1 MYNTAKTKI
10 IATIGPSSW
19 DKSVLTNMIANGL
32 SIARVNSSFAN
43 DEEISKV
50 TKQIREI
57 SPRVALMLD
66 TQGSKVR
73 TVNIKQDTKIEGQ
86 TIISSNSDTKG
97 IQISYSNIH
106 LYLKSNDLV
115 LLDDGN
121 IELEVEE
128 VDGEEVFCKVIQ
140 EGILKPNKTVFLPSV
155 RFELPILSE
164 RDKISISSAL
174 NNDYDFLSVSFTRTR
189 KDIEEVRKV
198 IGQSDI
204 KIIAKIENQEGLDHF
219 DEILSTA
226 DGIMIARGDLGI
238 EIPYEKLPI
247 IQKQLIYRC
256 RTVGKP
262 VIVATQML
270 ESMRENIRPTRAEI
284 SDVANAVMDGV
295 DAVMLSA
302 ETSTGKYPVEAV
314 KTMQKIAK
322 EAESVM
328 QTSKVYGTT
337 QASREV
343 DELCRNTCDIV
354 ENANIKGIVVL
365 SNMGKTLPS
374 LSRHR
379 VGIPVWSISNK
390 IKRIRQERIFF
401 GVTSYYIKE
410 FPTDRD
416 ETIESAVDIV
426 FSHGEL
432 DLNDKIAIISGSS
445 IRHNREDATLEIV
458 TVKDVLSR

>member
-19 DKSVLTNMIANGL
+19 DKSTLTEMIDNGL
-32 SIARVNSSFAN
+32 AIARINSSFAN
-43 DEEISKV
+43 DEEITRVAKL
-50 TKQIREI
+50 IRDI

-73 TVNIKQDTKIEGQ
+73 IINITDEIKIEGQ
-86 TIISSNSDTKG
+86 AIISSNRNTKG
-97 IQISYSNIH
+97 IQISYPNIH
-106 LYLKSNDLV
+106 QYLKQNDLI

-121 IELEVEE
+121 IELTVERVEE
-128 VDGEEVFCKVIQ
+128 EEVLCRVIQ
-140 EGILKPNKTVFLPSV
+140 GGVLKPNKTVSLPSV
-155 RFELPILSE
+155 RLEFPLLSE
-164 RDKISISSAL
+164 RDKGSITSAL
-174 NNDYDFLSVSFTRTR
+174 NNDYDFLAVSFVRTKR
-189 KDIEEVRKV
+189 DIEEIKQIV
-198 IGQSDI
+198 GQSEI
-204 KIIAKIENQEGLDHF
+204 KVIAKIENQEGIDNF
-219 DEILSTA
+219 DEILNLA
-226 DGIMIARGDLGI
+226 DGIMIARGDLGV
-238 EIPYEKLPI
+238 EIPYEKLPVL
-247 IQKQLIYRC
+247 QKQLIYRC
-256 RTVGKP
+256 RVLGKP

-270 ESMRENIRPTRAEI
+270 ESMRENVRPTRAEV
-284 SDVANAVMDGV
+284 SDVANAVMDGT

-314 KTMQKIAK
+314 KALQRISK
-322 EAESVM
+322 EAEAVM

-343 DELCRNTCDIV
+343 DELCGNACDIV
-354 ENANIKGIVVL
+354 QNTDIKGIIVL
-365 SNMGKTLPS
+365 SNTEETLPS
-374 LSRHR
+374 LCRHR
-379 VGIPVWSISNK
+379 PNIPVWSISNK

-401 GVTSYYIKE
+401 GVQSYYIKE

-445 IRHNREDATLEIV
+445 IRHNSEDATLEIV

>member
-19 DKSVLTNMIANGL
+19 DKSVLTDMVTNGL
-32 SIARVNSSFAN
+32 SIARINSSFAN
-43 DEEISKV
+43 DEEITRVAKLV
-50 TKQIREI
+50 KEI

-73 TVNIKQDTKIEGQ
+73 IINIKQDTKIEER
-86 TIISSNSDTKG
+86 TIISSNNNTKG
-97 IQISYSNIH
+97 IQISYPHIH
-106 LYLKSNDLV
+106 LQLKPNDLV

-121 IELEVEE
+121 IELEVEKVE
-128 VDGEEVFCKVIQ
+128 DEEVFCKVIQ
-140 EGILKPNKTVFLPSV
+140 KGILKPNKTVFLPSV
-155 RFELPILSE
+155 RLELPILSE
-164 RDKISISSAL
+164 RDKTSISSAL
-174 NNDYDFLSVSFTRTR
+174 NNDYDFLAVSFVRT
-189 KDIEEVRKV
+189 KQDMEEVKKI

-219 DEILSTA
+219 DDILGIA
-226 DGIMIARGDLGI
+226 DGIMIARGDLGV

-256 RTVGKP
+256 RAAGKP

-270 ESMRENIRPTRAEI
+270 ESMRENIRPTRAEV

-302 ETSTGKYPVEAV
+302 ETSTGRYPVEVV
-314 KTMQKIAK
+314 KTLQRIAN

-354 ENANIKGIVVL
+354 ENTDIRGIVVL

-374 LSRHR
+374 LCRHR
-379 VGIPVWSISNK
+379 VGVPVWSISNK

-401 GVTSYYIKE
+401 GVKSYYIKE
-410 FPTDRD
+410 FPVDRD
-416 ETIESAVDIV
+416 EIIESAVNVV

-445 IRHNREDATLEIV
+445 IRHNSEDAILEIV
-458 TVKDVLSR
+458 VVKDVLSR

>member
-19 DKSVLTNMIANGL
+19 DKSVLTDMISNGL
-32 SIARVNSSFAN
+32 SIARINSSFAN
-43 DEEISKV
+43 DEEITRVGKLV
-50 TKQIREI
+50 REI

-73 TVNIKQDTKIEGQ
+73 IVNVKNDINIQGQ
-86 TIISSNSDTKG
+86 TIISSSSNTRG
-97 IQISYSNIH
+97 IQISYPNVH
-106 LYLKSNDLV
+106 QYLKPNDLI

-121 IELEVEE
+121 IELVVERVE
-128 VDGEEVFCKVIQ
+128 GEEVLCRVIQ
-140 EGILKPNKTVFLPSV
+140 GGVLKPNKTVFLPSV
-155 RFELPILSE
+155 RLELPILTE
-164 RDKISISSAL
+164 RDKGSIASAL
-174 NNDYDFLSVSFTRTR
+174 KNDYDFLSVSFVRT
-189 KDIEEVRKV
+189 KGDIEV
-198 IGQSDI
+198 IKQIVGQSDI
-204 KIIAKIENQEGLDHF
+204 KIIAKIENQEGLDNF
-219 DEILSTA
+219 DEILSIA
-226 DGIMIARGDLGI
+226 DGIMIARGDLGV
-238 EIPYEKLPI
+238 EIPYEKLPVL
-247 IQKQLIYRC
+247 QKQLIYRC
-256 RTVGKP
+256 RAVGKP

-270 ESMRENIRPTRAEI
+270 ESMRENVRPTRAEV
-284 SDVANAVMDGV
+284 SDVANAVMDGT

-314 KTMQKIAK
+314 KALQRISK
-322 EAESVM
+322 EAEGVM

-337 QASREV
+337 EASREV
-343 DELCRNTCDIV
+343 DELCRNACDIV
-354 ENANIKGIVVL
+354 ENTKIKGIVVL

-374 LSRHR
+374 LCRHR
-379 VGIPVWSISNK
+379 PNIPVWSISNK
-390 IKRIRQERIFF
+390 VKRIRQERIFF
-401 GVTSYYIKE
+401 GVTSYYIRE

-445 IRHNREDATLEIV
+445 IRHNSEDATLEIV

>member
-19 DKSVLTNMIANGL
+19 DKSVLTDMINNGL
-32 SIARVNSSFAN
+32 AIARINSSFAN
-43 DEEISKV
+43 DEEITRVAKS
-50 TKQIREI
+50 IREI

-73 TVNIKQDTKIEGQ
+73 TINIKDDIKIQEQ
-86 TIISSNSDTKG
+86 AIISSSSNTRG
-97 IQISYSNIH
+97 IQISYPNVH
-106 LYLKSNDLV
+106 QYLKPNDLI

-121 IELEVEE
+121 IELVVERVE
-128 VDGEEVFCKVIQ
+128 GEEVLCRVIQ
-140 EGILKPNKTVFLPSV
+140 GGVLKPNKTVFLPSV
-155 RFELPILSE
+155 RLELPILTE
-164 RDKISISSAL
+164 RDKGSIASAL
-174 NNDYDFLSVSFTRTR
+174 KNDYDFLSVSFVRT
-189 KDIEEVRKV
+189 KEDIEV
-198 IGQSDI
+198 IRQIVGQSDI
-204 KIIAKIENQEGLDHF
+204 KIIAKIENQEGIDNF
-219 DEILSTA
+219 DEILSIA
-226 DGIMIARGDLGI
+226 GGIMIARGDLGV
-238 EIPYEKLPI
+238 EIPYEKLPVL
-247 IQKQLIYRC
+247 QKQLIYRC
-256 RTVGKP
+256 RAVGKP

-270 ESMRENIRPTRAEI
+270 ESMRENVRPTRAEV
-284 SDVANAVMDGV
+284 SDVANAVMDGT

-314 KTMQKIAK
+314 KALQRISK
-322 EAESVM
+322 EAEGVM

-337 QASREV
+337 EASREV

-354 ENANIKGIVVL
+354 ENTNIKGIVVL

-374 LSRHR
+374 LCRHR
-379 VGIPVWSISNK
+379 PNIPVWSISNK

-401 GVTSYYIKE
+401 GVTSYYIRE
-410 FPTDRD
+410 FPSDRD

-445 IRHNREDATLEIV
+445 IRHNSEDATLEIV

>member
-19 DKSVLTNMIANGL
+19 DKSVLTDMINNGL
-32 SIARVNSSFAN
+32 AIARINSSFAN
-43 DEEISKV
+43 DEEITRVGKL
-50 TKQIREI
+50 IREI

-73 TVNIKQDTKIEGQ
+73 VVNIKNDINIQGQ
-86 TIISSNSDTKG
+86 AIISSNSNTRG
-97 IQISYSNIH
+97 IQISYPNVH
-106 LYLKSNDLV
+106 LHLKQNDLI

-121 IELEVEE
+121 IELTVERIE
-128 VDGEEVFCKVIQ
+128 GEEVLCKVTQ
-140 EGILKPNKTVFLPSV
+140 GGILKPNKTVFLPSV
-155 RFELPILSE
+155 RLELPILTE
-164 RDKISISSAL
+164 RDKGSIASAL
-174 NNDYDFLSVSFTRTR
+174 KNDYDFLSVSFVRT
-189 KDIEEVRKV
+189 KGDIEEIKQIV
-198 IGQSDI
+198 GQSDI
-204 KIIAKIENQEGLDHF
+204 KIIAKIENQEGIDNF
-219 DEILSTA
+219 DDILSIA
-226 DGIMIARGDLGI
+226 DGIMIARGDLGV
-238 EIPYEKLPI
+238 EIPYERLPVL
-247 IQKQLIYRC
+247 QKQLIYRC
-256 RTVGKP
+256 RAVGKP

-270 ESMRENIRPTRAEI
+270 ESMRENVRPTRAEV
-284 SDVANAVMDGV
+284 SDVANAVMDGT

-302 ETSTGKYPVEAV
+302 ETSTGKYPVEAM
-314 KTMQKIAK
+314 KALQKISK
-322 EAESVM
+322 EAEGVM

-337 QASREV
+337 EASREV

-354 ENANIKGIVVL
+354 ENADIKGIVVL

-374 LSRHR
+374 LCRHR
-379 VGIPVWSISNK
+379 PNIPVWSISNK

-416 ETIESAVDIV
+416 QTIESAVDIV

-445 IRHNREDATLEIV
+445 IRHNSEDATLEIV

>member
-19 DKSVLTNMIANGL
+19 DKSVLTEMIDNGL
-32 SIARVNSSFAN
+32 SIARVNSSFAD
-43 DEEISKV
+43 DEEIASV
-50 TKQIREI
+50 GKQIREI

-73 TVNIKQDTKIEGQ
+73 TVNIKQDTTIEKQ
-86 TIISSNSDTKG
+86 TIISSNSNTQG
-97 IQISYSNIH
+97 IQISYPNIH
-106 LYLKSNDLV
+106 LHLKPHDLV

-121 IELEVEE
+121 IELEVERIE
-128 VDGEEVFCKVIQ
+128 GEDVFCEVIQ
-140 EGILKPNKTVFLPSV
+140 EGLLKPNKTVFLPSV
-155 RFELPILSE
+155 RLELPILSE
-164 RDKISISSAL
+164 RDKASIYSAL
-174 NNDYDFLSVSFTRTR
+174 NNDYDFISVSFVRT
-189 KDIEEVRKV
+189 KEDIEEVRKV
-198 IGQSDI
+198 LGQSDI

-219 DEILSTA
+219 DDILSAA
-226 DGIMIARGDLGI
+226 DGIMIARGDLGV
-238 EIPYEKLPI
+238 EIPYEKLPV

-256 RTVGKP
+256 RAAGKP

-270 ESMRENIRPTRAEI
+270 ESMRENIRPTRAEV
-284 SDVANAVMDGV
+284 SDVANAVMDGT

-314 KTMQKIAK
+314 KTLQRIAK

-328 QTSKVYGTT
+328 QTSKVYGAT

-354 ENANIKGIVVL
+354 ENADIKGVVVL

-374 LSRHR
+374 LCRHR
-379 VGIPVWSISNK
+379 VGVPVWSISNK

-401 GVTSYYIKE
+401 GAVSYYIKD
-410 FPTDRD
+410 FPVDRD
-416 ETIESAVDIV
+416 EIVESAVNVV

-445 IRHNREDATLEIV
+445 IRHSSEDATLEIV
-458 TVKDVLSR
+458 VVKDVLSR

>member
-19 DKSVLTNMIANGL
+19 DKSVLTDMISNGL
-32 SIARVNSSFAN
+32 SIARINSSFAN
-43 DEEISKV
+43 DEEITRVGKLV
-50 TKQIREI
+50 REI

-73 TVNIKQDTKIEGQ
+73 IVNVKNDINIQGQ
-86 TIISSNSDTKG
+86 TIISSSSNTRG
-97 IQISYSNIH
+97 IQISYPNVH
-106 LYLKSNDLV
+106 QYLKPNDLI

-121 IELEVEE
+121 IELVVERVE
-128 VDGEEVFCKVIQ
+128 GEEVLCRVIQ
-140 EGILKPNKTVFLPSV
+140 EGVLKPNKTVFLPSV
-155 RFELPILSE
+155 RLELPILTE
-164 RDKISISSAL
+164 RDKDSIASAL
-174 NNDYDFLSVSFTRTR
+174 KNDYDFLSISFVRT
-189 KDIEEVRKV
+189 KGDIEV
-198 IGQSDI
+198 IKQIVGQSDI
-204 KIIAKIENQEGLDHF
+204 KIIAKIENQEGLDNF
-219 DEILSTA
+219 DEILSIA
-226 DGIMIARGDLGI
+226 DGIMIARGDLGV
-238 EIPYEKLPI
+238 EIPYEKLPVL
-247 IQKQLIYRC
+247 QKQLIYRC
-256 RTVGKP
+256 RAVGKP

-270 ESMRENIRPTRAEI
+270 ESMRENVRPTRAEV
-284 SDVANAVMDGV
+284 SDVANAVMDGT

-314 KTMQKIAK
+314 KALQRISK
-322 EAESVM
+322 EAEGVM

-337 QASREV
+337 EASREV
-343 DELCRNTCDIV
+343 DELCRNACDIV
-354 ENANIKGIVVL
+354 ENTNIKGIVVL

-374 LSRHR
+374 LCRHR
-379 VGIPVWSISNK
+379 PNIPVWSISNK

-401 GVTSYYIKE
+401 GVTSYYIRE

-445 IRHNREDATLEIV
+445 IRHNSEDATLEIV

>member
-19 DKSVLTNMIANGL
+19 DKSVLTDMISNGL
-32 SIARVNSSFAN
+32 SIARINSSFAN
-43 DEEISKV
+43 DEEITRVGKLV
-50 TKQIREI
+50 REI

-73 TVNIKQDTKIEGQ
+73 IVNVKNDINIQDQ
-86 TIISSNSDTKG
+86 TIISSSSNTRG
-97 IQISYSNIH
+97 IQISYPNVH
-106 LYLKSNDLV
+106 QYLKPNDLI

-121 IELEVEE
+121 IELVVERVE
-128 VDGEEVFCKVIQ
+128 GEEVLCRVIQ
-140 EGILKPNKTVFLPSV
+140 EGVLKPNKTVFLPSV
-155 RFELPILSE
+155 RLELPILTE
-164 RDKISISSAL
+164 RDKDSIASAL
-174 NNDYDFLSVSFTRTR
+174 KNDYDFLSISFVRT
-189 KDIEEVRKV
+189 KGDIEV
-198 IGQSDI
+198 IKQIVGQSDI
-204 KIIAKIENQEGLDHF
+204 KIIAKIENQEGLDNF
-219 DEILSTA
+219 DEILSIA
-226 DGIMIARGDLGI
+226 DGIMIARGDLGV
-238 EIPYEKLPI
+238 EIPYEKLPVL
-247 IQKQLIYRC
+247 QKQLIYRC
-256 RTVGKP
+256 RAVGKP

-270 ESMRENIRPTRAEI
+270 ESMRENVRPTRAEV
-284 SDVANAVMDGV
+284 SDVANAVMDGT

-314 KTMQKIAK
+314 KALQRISK
-322 EAESVM
+322 EAEGVM

-337 QASREV
+337 EASREV
-343 DELCRNTCDIV
+343 DELCRNACDIV
-354 ENANIKGIVVL
+354 ENTNIKGIVVL

-374 LSRHR
+374 LCRHR
-379 VGIPVWSISNK
+379 PNIPVWSISNK
-390 IKRIRQERIFF
+390 VKRIRQERIFF
-401 GVTSYYIKE
+401 GVTSYYIRE

-445 IRHNREDATLEIV
+445 IRHNSEDATLEIV

>member
-19 DKSVLTNMIANGL
+19 DKSVLTDMISNGL
-32 SIARVNSSFAN
+32 SIARINSSFAN
-43 DEEISKV
+43 DEEITRVGKLV
-50 TKQIREI
+50 REI

-73 TVNIKQDTKIEGQ
+73 IVNVKNDINIQDQ
-86 TIISSNSDTKG
+86 TIISSSSNTRG
-97 IQISYSNIH
+97 IQISYPNVH
-106 LYLKSNDLV
+106 QYLKPNDLI

-121 IELEVEE
+121 IELTVERVE
-128 VDGEEVFCKVIQ
+128 GEEVLCRVIQ
-140 EGILKPNKTVFLPSV
+140 EGVLKPNKTVFLPSV
-155 RFELPILSE
+155 RLELPILTE
-164 RDKISISSAL
+164 RDKDSIASAL
-174 NNDYDFLSVSFTRTR
+174 KNDYDFLSISFVRT
-189 KDIEEVRKV
+189 KGDIEV
-198 IGQSDI
+198 IKQIVGQSDI
-204 KIIAKIENQEGLDHF
+204 KIIAKIENQEGLDNF
-219 DEILSTA
+219 DEILSIA
-226 DGIMIARGDLGI
+226 DGIMIARGDLGV
-238 EIPYEKLPI
+238 EIPYEKLPVL
-247 IQKQLIYRC
+247 QKQLIYRC
-256 RTVGKP
+256 RAVGKP

-270 ESMRENIRPTRAEI
+270 ESMRENVRPTRAEV
-284 SDVANAVMDGV
+284 SDVANAVMDGT

-314 KTMQKIAK
+314 KALQRISK
-322 EAESVM
+322 EAEGVM

-337 QASREV
+337 EASREV
-343 DELCRNTCDIV
+343 DELCRNACDIV
-354 ENANIKGIVVL
+354 ENTNIKGIVVL

-374 LSRHR
+374 LCRHR
-379 VGIPVWSISNK
+379 PNIPVWSISNK

-401 GVTSYYIKE
+401 GVTSYYIRE

-445 IRHNREDATLEIV
+445 IRHNSEDATLEIV

>member
-19 DKSVLTNMIANGL
+19 DKSVLTDMVTNGL
-32 SIARVNSSFAN
+32 SIARINSSFAN
-43 DEEISKV
+43 DEEITRVAKLV
-50 TKQIREI
+50 KEI

-73 TVNIKQDTKIEGQ
+73 IINIKQDTKIEER
-86 TIISSNSDTKG
+86 TIISSNNNTKG
-97 IQISYSNIH
+97 IQISYPHIH
-106 LYLKSNDLV
+106 LQLKPYDLV

-121 IELEVEE
+121 IELEVEKVE
-128 VDGEEVFCKVIQ
+128 DEEVFCKVIQ
-140 EGILKPNKTVFLPSV
+140 KGILKPNKTVFLPSV
-155 RFELPILSE
+155 RLELPILSE
-164 RDKISISSAL
+164 RDKTSISSAL
-174 NNDYDFLSVSFTRTR
+174 NNDYDFLAVSFVRT
-189 KDIEEVRKV
+189 KQDIEEVKKI

-219 DEILSTA
+219 DDILCIA
-226 DGIMIARGDLGI
+226 DGIMIARGDLGV

-256 RTVGKP
+256 RAAGKP

-270 ESMRENIRPTRAEI
+270 ESMRENIRPTRAEV

-302 ETSTGKYPVEAV
+302 ETSTGRYPVEVV
-314 KTMQKIAK
+314 KTLQRIAN

-354 ENANIKGIVVL
+354 ENTDIRGIVVL

-374 LSRHR
+374 LCRHR
-379 VGIPVWSISNK
+379 VGVPVWSISNK

-401 GVTSYYIKE
+401 GVKSYYIKE
-410 FPTDRD
+410 FPVDRD
-416 ETIESAVDIV
+416 EIIESAVNVV

-445 IRHNREDATLEIV
+445 IRHNSEDAILEIV
-458 TVKDVLSR
+458 VVKDVLSR

>member
-445 IRHNREDATLEIV
+445 IRHNSEDATLEIV

>member
-19 DKSVLTNMIANGL
+19 DKSVLTDMVTNGL
-32 SIARVNSSFAN
+32 SIARINSSFAN
-43 DEEISKV
+43 DEEITRVAKLV
-50 TKQIREI
+50 KEI

-73 TVNIKQDTKIEGQ
+73 IINIKQDTKIEER
-86 TIISSNSDTKG
+86 TIISSNNNTKG
-97 IQISYSNIH
+97 IQISYPHIH
-106 LYLKSNDLV
+106 LQLKPNDLV

-121 IELEVEE
+121 IELEVEKVE
-128 VDGEEVFCKVIQ
+128 DEEVFCKVIQ
-140 EGILKPNKTVFLPSV
+140 GGILKPNKTVFLPSV
-155 RFELPILSE
+155 RLELPILSE
-164 RDKISISSAL
+164 RDKTSISSAL
-174 NNDYDFLSVSFTRTR
+174 NNDYDFLAVSFVRT
-189 KDIEEVRKV
+189 KQDMEEVKKI

-219 DEILSTA
+219 DDILGIA
-226 DGIMIARGDLGI
+226 DGIMIARGDLGV

-256 RTVGKP
+256 RAAGKP

-270 ESMRENIRPTRAEI
+270 ESMRENIRPTRAEV

-302 ETSTGKYPVEAV
+302 ETSTGRYPVEVV
-314 KTMQKIAK
+314 KTLQRIAN

-354 ENANIKGIVVL
+354 ENTDIRGIVVL

-374 LSRHR
+374 LCRHR
-379 VGIPVWSISNK
+379 VGVPVWSISNK

-401 GVTSYYIKE
+401 GVKSYYIKE
-410 FPTDRD
+410 FPVDRD
-416 ETIESAVDIV
+416 EIIESAVNVV

-445 IRHNREDATLEIV
+445 IRHNSEDAILEIV
-458 TVKDVLSR
+458 VVKDVLSR